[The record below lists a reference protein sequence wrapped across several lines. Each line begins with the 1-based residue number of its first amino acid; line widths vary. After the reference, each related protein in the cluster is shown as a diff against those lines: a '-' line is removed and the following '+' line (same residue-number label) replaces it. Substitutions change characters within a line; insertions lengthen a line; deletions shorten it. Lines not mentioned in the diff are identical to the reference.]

1 MRNRELYSRL
11 HSCLQTILDL
21 EEDLESCNLAEALS
35 KELRMLRGFMNNIKE
50 MELAEQDVE
59 RIEAATAHFLENLN
73 FPFQALHGGSDT
85 CKRIQ

>member
-21 EEDLESCNLAEALS
+21 EEDLESCNLAGALS
-35 KELRMLRGFMNNIKE
+35 NELRMLRGFMDNIKE
-50 MELAEQDVE
+50 MELAERDVA

-73 FPFQALHGGSDT
+73 FPFMTLHDDSDT